1 MPLASIHPAELIT
14 SPEQYQEM
22 IAHLS
27 EQKAIA
33 IDTESNSLFAYQ
45 ERVCLIQLSSRKR
58 DFLLDPFAFEDLQAL
73 GELMAN
79 KQVQKIMHAG
89 DYDISTL
96 KRDYGFEFHN
106 VFDTMLAASALG
118 ETNLGLSTLL
128 EKYFGIQLAK
138 KYQRANWGERPIK
151 ADMLRYAQ
159 ADSHFLIPL
168 RDYLMPRLEKIGWL
182 ELVQEDANAMAKNT
196 PAMKPH
202 CEDVW
207 RIKGTRDLNPAEM
220 SLLADL
226 NHQRELQAQ
235 KRDRPPF
242 KIFGDPALITIAQAM
257 PQTLEELSALKVFS
271 THQLKRYGNLIVNT
285 VTNWLEKPAKL
296 HRPPNCRPD
305 DAEIERHEVLKRL
318 RKTLAQQEGISS
330 NLVLPRDLLEK
341 IAWHNPQTMEELEN
355 LMNDYPLRFARFGK
369 QIFDLLQRRR
379 L

>member
-1 MPLASIHPAELIT
+1 MPLASMPQAELIT
-14 SPEQYQEM
+14 SPDQYQKM

-45 ERVCLIQLSSRKR
+45 ERVCLIQLSSRER
-58 DFLLDPFAFEDLQAL
+58 DFLLDPFAFDELQSL
-73 GELMAN
+73 GELMADEDI
-79 KQVQKIMHAG
+79 QKIMHAG

-128 EKYFGIQLAK
+128 EKYFGIHLAK

-168 RDYLMPRLEKIGWL
+168 RDYLLPRLEEIGWL
-182 ELVQEDANAMAKNT
+182 DLVREESNALAKNIA
-196 PAMKPH
+196 AMKPH
-202 CEDVW
+202 FEDVW
-207 RIKGTRDLNPAEM
+207 RIKGARDLNPAEM
-220 SLLADL
+220 GLLADL

-235 KRDRPPF
+235 KRDCPPF
-242 KIFGDPALITIAQAM
+242 KILGDPAMIAIAQAM
-257 PQTLEELSALKVFS
+257 PQTLEALSALKVFS

-285 VTNWLEKPAKL
+285 VINWLEKPEKL
-296 HRPPNCRPD
+296 HRPANCRPD
-305 DAEIERHEVLKRL
+305 EAEIDRHEALKRL
-318 RKTLAQQEGISS
+318 RKTIAQKEGIVS
-330 NLVLPRDLLEK
+330 NLVLSRDLLEK
-341 IAWHNPQTMEELEN
+341 IARHNPQTMPELET
-355 LMNDYPLRFARFGK
+355 LMEDYPLRFARFGG
-369 QIFDLLQRRR
+369 QLFDLLQRRR
-379 L
+379 

>member
-1 MPLASIHPAELIT
+1 MPLASMPPAKLIT
-14 SPEQYQEM
+14 SSEQYQKM

-33 IDTESNSLFAYQ
+33 IDTESNSLYAYQ
-45 ERVCLIQLSSRKR
+45 ERVCLIQLSSRER
-58 DFLLDPFAFEDLQAL
+58 DFLLDPFAFEELQAL

-79 KQVQKIMHAG
+79 NQVQKIMHAG

-118 ETNLGLSTLL
+118 ESSLGLSTLL

-168 RDYLMPRLEKIGWL
+168 RDYMMPKLKEIGWL

-207 RIKGTRDLNPAEM
+207 RIKGTRDLSPEEI
-220 SLLADL
+220 SLLAEL

-235 KRDRPPF
+235 KRNRPPF
-242 KIFGDPALITIAQAM
+242 KIFGDPAMIAIAQAM
-257 PQTLEELSALKVFS
+257 PRTLEELSALKVFS
-271 THQLKRYGNLIVNT
+271 AHQMKRYGNLIVNT
-285 VTNWLEKPAKL
+285 VSQWLENPQKL
-296 HRPPNCRPD
+296 HRPPNWRPD
-305 DAEIERHEVLKRL
+305 DAEIERHEALKRL
-318 RKTLAQQEGISS
+318 RKTLAQQEGIVS
-330 NLVLPRDLLEK
+330 NLVLPRDLMEK
-341 IAWHNPQTMEELEN
+341 IARHKPQTMAELEN
-355 LMNDYPLRFARFGK
+355 LMEDYPLRFARFGK
-369 QIFDLLQRRR
+369 QVFDLLQRKR

>member
-1 MPLASIHPAELIT
+1 MPQAELIT
-14 SPEQYQEM
+14 SPDQYQKM

-45 ERVCLIQLSSRKR
+45 ERVCLIQLSSRER
-58 DFLLDPFAFEDLQAL
+58 DFLLDPFAFDELQSL
-73 GELMAN
+73 GELMADEDI
-79 KQVQKIMHAG
+79 QKIMHAG

-128 EKYFGIQLAK
+128 EKYFGIHLAK

-168 RDYLMPRLEKIGWL
+168 RDYLLPRLEEIGWL
-182 ELVQEDANAMAKNT
+182 DLVREESNALAKNIA
-196 PAMKPH
+196 AMKPH
-202 CEDVW
+202 FEDVW
-207 RIKGTRDLNPAEM
+207 RIKGARDLNPAEM
-220 SLLADL
+220 GLLADL

-235 KRDRPPF
+235 KRDCPPF
-242 KIFGDPALITIAQAM
+242 KILGDPAMIAIAQAM
-257 PQTLEELSALKVFS
+257 PQTLEALSALKVFS

-285 VTNWLEKPAKL
+285 VINWLEKPEKL
-296 HRPPNCRPD
+296 HRPANCRPD
-305 DAEIERHEVLKRL
+305 EAEIDRHEALKRL
-318 RKTLAQQEGISS
+318 RKTIAQKEGIVS
-330 NLVLPRDLLEK
+330 NLVLSRDLLEK
-341 IAWHNPQTMEELEN
+341 IARHNPQTMPELET
-355 LMNDYPLRFARFGK
+355 LMEDYPLRFARFGG
-369 QIFDLLQRRR
+369 QLFDLLQRRR
-379 L
+379 